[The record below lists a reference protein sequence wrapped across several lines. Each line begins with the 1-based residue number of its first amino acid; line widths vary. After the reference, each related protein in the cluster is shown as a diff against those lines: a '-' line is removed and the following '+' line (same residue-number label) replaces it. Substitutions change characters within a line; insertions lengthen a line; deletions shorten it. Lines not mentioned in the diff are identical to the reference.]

1 MFSLSFISFAGM
13 APQATVGTELAAV
26 SVKTEVEPLCPIVD
40 GSLFF
45 KRLGQFCGN
54 FHSAVS
60 RFSNSSTLIFPWLLK
75 RWSGFG
81 SSSPGCLA
89 YETLAKALCEFLQ
102 ILFPGAHAVDA
113 LGVKAAVLED

>member
-26 SVKTEVEPLCPIVD
+26 SLVVE
-40 GSLFF
+40 GSLLF

-54 FHSAVS
+54 SHSAVS

-113 LGVKAAVLED
+113 IGVKAAVLED